1 MVFTLF
7 NVVYV
12 LIAVAMIAL
21 ILLQRGA
28 GAQAGSGFGGGAS
41 ATVFGARGA
50 ANFLSRSTA
59 ILAGVFFL
67 LSLIM
72 GIYLHP
78 VATKPEADLGV
89 MSGYQTP
96 DAPKP
101 AAPANS
107 DVPAA
112 TSAPRQRRQASAR
125 RHARA
130 DVPAPAAATPV
141 QSTPATPPAADTSAP
156 TPRSSR
162 RRRAEEIRQQ
172 EKRRQ
177 AGRQEFALKY
187 AKRLKPRWRNW

>member
-1 MVFTLF
+1 MLFTLF

-41 ATVFGARGA
+41 ATAFGARGA

-78 VATKPEADLGV
+78 VATKAEADLGV

-96 DAPKP
+96 AAPAP
-101 AAPANS
+101 APANS
-107 DVPAA
+107 E
-112 TSAPRQRRQASAR
+112 
-125 RHARA
+125 
-130 DVPAPAAATPV
+130 VPAP
-141 QSTPATPPAADTSAP
+141 PP
-156 TPRSSR
+156 
-162 RRRAEEIRQQ
+162 
-172 EKRRQ
+172 
-177 AGRQEFALKY
+177 
-187 AKRLKPRWRNW
+187 